1 MYKEASKIQLRV
13 PTPKGPLSVEQLWGL
28 SLPDLSDSIKA
39 VKKQLKKESNDD
51 ELSFLDE
58 SVETDPTTQLRYD
71 ILKDVYLTKKKEL
84 DALKIAKENKENDQK
99 ILALIRDKKESSLK
113 DKSIEELEAMLSK

>member
-13 PTPKGPLSVEQLWGL
+13 STPKGLLSVEQLWGL
-28 SLPDLSDSIKA
+28 SLSDLSDSIKA

-84 DALKIAKENKENDQK
+84 DLQKVARENKENDQK
-99 ILALIRDKKESSLK
+99 ILALIRDKKENSLK